1 MLLIPVCASWIGGLL
16 IGSVHRLDGATALPL
31 AFLCVVIAA
40 ALWRTGRPYLPA
52 LCLATVML
60 GGVRFGAA
68 QEAIEGL
75 DLKQYNG
82 GPPVVLAGT
91 VLSEPEVRG
100 NWAMLTVGSLERVEG
115 ADRCPVSGSALV
127 RTSWWEDWRS
137 GDRVE
142 VAGTLESPPV
152 LDGFSYSDYLARR
165 GIVSVVNS
173 ARIKL
178 LARGQIGFPLGALNV
193 LRDHLASVLSRAL
206 PEPQAGLAQGILIG
220 LRANIAPAV
229 LDAFSRTGT
238 THILAISG
246 FNIAVVA
253 GALSLVTRRILQR
266 APAALIAVLGIV
278 LYTALVGAGPS
289 VVRAAVM
296 GVIVIAATYLGRQ
309 SHVLTSLTVVA
320 ALMTLLDPLILWD
333 VAFQLSF
340 LATGGLAL
348 VAPALSRLLA
358 PLPAFLRDTL
368 AVTVAAQAATLPVVV
383 VDFRQISLVAL
394 PANLLVLP
402 TLPVVMLTSGLTVLG
417 GIVSP
422 SLGSVVGWV
431 AWPFL
436 TCQIVIV
443 ELLSDL
449 PWASLSVGEVPVALA
464 WGYYAILGLVLLTVT
479 HRSASAWQWLWSGP
493 RWVWGGTIGA
503 SAIVA
508 VVVWAG
514 ALTVPPQQMSVTF
527 LNVGQGD
534 ATLIRTGSRCIL
546 VDGGPDPD
554 VLGDALGRRL
564 PFWDRQ
570 IDLAI
575 LTHGDAD
582 HLAGLLEVVRRGQ
595 VDQVLQTRCSADT
608 ELYSAWEQTLRSGG
622 VPVVPAAGQEIDL
635 GDGVKL
641 SVLYPDNVLGPLG
654 SGNDCS
660 TVLRL
665 ACGEFSV
672 LLAGDAGPDVQ
683 RGLLD
688 SGVRVESTVLKV
700 PHHGASGAVTAE
712 FLEAVDPAVAVISV
726 GRSNQFG
733 HPAQST
739 LDQLARCKVYRT
751 DVEGAILFEVH
762 GGRCWVKTGSG

>member
-1 MLLIPVCASWIGGLL
+1 MLLILVCASWIGGLL
-16 IGSVHRLDGATALPL
+16 IGCLHHLDAAVALPL
-31 AFLCVVIAA
+31 AFLSAVTAV
-40 ALWRTGRPYLPA
+40 ALWRMGRPYLPA

-60 GGVRFGAA
+60 GGVRYGAA

-75 DLKQYNG
+75 DLKGYND
-82 GPPVVLAGT
+82 GPPVVLVGT
-91 VLSEPEVRG
+91 ILSEPEIRG
-100 NWAMLTVGSLERVEG
+100 GWAMLTVGSLERVEG
-115 ADRCPVSGSALV
+115 ADRWPVSGSVLV

-142 VAGTLESPPV
+142 VAGKLESPPV

-165 GIVSVVNS
+165 GIVSVANS
-173 ARIKL
+173 VRVEL
-178 LARGQIGFPLGALNV
+178 LTRGQIGFPLGALIA

-220 LRANIAPAV
+220 LRANIAPTV
-229 LDAFSRTGT
+229 LDAFNRTGT

-253 GALSLVTRRILQR
+253 GALSLLTRRILRR
-266 APAALIAVLGIV
+266 APAAFIAVLGIV

-309 SHVLTSLTVVA
+309 SQVLTSLAAVA
-320 ALMTLLDPLILWD
+320 ALMTLLDPSILWD

-348 VAPALSRLLA
+348 VAPALSRALA
-358 PLPAFLRDTL
+358 PLPAFPRDTL
-368 AVTVAAQAATLPVVV
+368 AVTVAAQAATLPVVAV
-383 VDFRQISLVAL
+383 NFRQISLVAL
-394 PANLLVLP
+394 PANLLALP
-402 TLPVVMLTSGLTVLG
+402 TLPMVMLTSGLTALG
-417 GIVSP
+417 GVVSP
-422 SLGSVVGWV
+422 ALGSVAGWI

-443 ELLSDL
+443 ELLGEL
-449 PWASLSVGEVPVALA
+449 PWASVSVGEVSVALA
-464 WGYYAILGLVLLTVT
+464 WAYYAILGLVLLGVK
-479 HRSASAWQWLWSGP
+479 HRSAVAWQWLQSGP
-493 RWVWGGTIGA
+493 HWAWGGAISA

-508 VVVWAG
+508 VVAWTG
-514 ALTVPPQQMSVTF
+514 ALTAPPQQMSVTF

-534 ATLIRTGSRCIL
+534 ATLIRAGSRCIL
-546 VDGGPDPD
+546 VDGGPDPH

-595 VDQVLQTRCSADT
+595 VDQVLQTRCGAES
-608 ELYSAWEQTLRSGG
+608 ELYSAWEEALRSRG
-622 VPVVPAAGQEIDL
+622 VPVVAAAGQQIDL

-641 SVLYPDNVLGPLG
+641 SVLYPDSGPGPLG

-665 ACGEFSV
+665 ACGGFSV

-683 RGLLD
+683 QALLG
-688 SGVRVESTVLKV
+688 SGVRLESTVLKV

-712 FLEAVDPAVAVISV
+712 FLEVVNPAVAVISV

-739 LDQLARCKVYRT
+739 LDQLTHCKVYRT
-751 DVEGAILFEVH
+751 DQDGAVHFEIRD
-762 GGRCWVKTGSG
+762 GRCWIRTGSG